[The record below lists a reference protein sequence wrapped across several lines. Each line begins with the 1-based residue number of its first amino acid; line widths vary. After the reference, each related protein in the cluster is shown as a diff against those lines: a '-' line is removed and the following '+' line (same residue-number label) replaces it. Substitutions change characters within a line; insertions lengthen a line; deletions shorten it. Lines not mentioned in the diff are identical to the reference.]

1 MPGRRW
7 AATVTVMAVATAW
20 AGCGG
25 DDGSDVD
32 LSTDDPGRTPVSGT
46 TSEELAGYAEDEV
59 TAYQEAVTAFQRNIR
74 VGYDVYADGEAT
86 PAAHRDLETVFTG
99 EALDYEWETLRDMEA
114 DGGHIA
120 GTVTVVWT
128 KPMRILVNDADGTVD
143 LRACVDRRNVRVFQ
157 SETDDPVRS
166 EVAKRAVF
174 KTTLDRGS
182 DGTWR
187 VSGGEE
193 IGTC

>member
-1 MPGRRW
+1 MPGSRW

-25 DDGSDVD
+25 GDDSDVD
-32 LSTDDPGRTPVSGT
+32 LSSDDPGRTPVSDT

-59 TAYQEAVTAFQRNIR
+59 TAYEEAVTAFKRNLR
-74 VGYDVYADGEAT
+74 VGYDIYAEGEAT
-86 PAAHRDLETVFTG
+86 PAARRDLASVFTG

-114 DGGHIA
+114 DGGYIA
-120 GTVTVVWT
+120 GTVSVVWT
-128 KPMRILVNDADGTVD
+128 KPMRILVNENDGTVD
-143 LRACVDRRNVRVFQ
+143 LRACVDRRNVRVYQ
-157 SETDDPVRS
+157 DGTGDPVRPDM
-166 EVAKRAVF
+166 AKRAVF